1 MKYTE
6 LGSSGIRVSSVCI
19 GGMSFGLDPE
29 GKQSWTLDEK
39 QTENVIAHALD
50 KGINFIDTAN
60 QYGGGTSE
68 LFIGRALKH
77 LNVPRDKVILASKVF
92 YNDGKLSRR
101 AIFREIEGSL
111 QRLQTDC
118 LDLYQI
124 HRFDYDTPIEETM
137 EALNDLVVQGKV
149 RAIGASSMYA
159 YQLMNMMHCA
169 ETKGYAKFVTM
180 QDHWNLIYREDER
193 ELIPV
198 CKQNSISLIPYSPL
212 AAGRLARP
220 FEDHSSRRAKTDAVA
235 KRRYDAS
242 QGLDEGV
249 IRRLEETA
257 AKYNVSMSR
266 IALAWLYRKGAA
278 SVLIGATD
286 PKHFD
291 DAVQADELLL
301 SDEDIADLEALYQPH
316 PLKGPLP
323 RPAGR
328 EF

>member
-118 LDLYQI
+118 QDLYQI
-124 HRFDYDTPIEETM
+124 HRFD
-137 EALNDLVVQGKV
+137 
-149 RAIGASSMYA
+149 
-159 YQLMNMMHCA
+159 
-169 ETKGYAKFVTM
+169 
-180 QDHWNLIYREDER
+180 
-193 ELIPV
+193 
-198 CKQNSISLIPYSPL
+198 
-212 AAGRLARP
+212 
-220 FEDHSSRRAKTDAVA
+220 
-235 KRRYDAS
+235 
-242 QGLDEGV
+242 
-249 IRRLEETA
+249 
-257 AKYNVSMSR
+257 
-266 IALAWLYRKGAA
+266 
-278 SVLIGATD
+278 
-286 PKHFD
+286 
-291 DAVQADELLL
+291 
-301 SDEDIADLEALYQPH
+301 
-316 PLKGPLP
+316 
-323 RPAGR
+323 
-328 EF
+328 